1 MMHADVL
8 AEIKAVLSNNN
19 TVALLLGSKVHDGD
33 PPGIQRLNITE
44 EVADD
49 FRVMATNRLESLL
62 SAVKTG
68 DATVVDLDQ
77 GYSPG
82 ADEIDY
88 THTDANEHVT
98 TVLKGIPKQPSTA
111 PLFKDAD
118 DFLSTVSFY
127 CIVFQPSATG
137 DPVLLFRAYSA
148 QKELSRSRFFAIF
161 LADGQYDRIRTPTF
175 LFDYEFDCLAYGKH
189 MYIFSRTGFQR
200 IFRYFEHLN
209 KIANACLAVV
219 KKAIPIANFDA
230 FAESCRS
237 HLQKLSKLKNI
248 SEKPYLK
255 YVTMNDIVR
264 TIKKYKLNV
273 KVKATSG
280 KKMLVFDPSDRW
292 VILKL
297 LDDDYLGSTMTKLN
311 YEANSKRRR

>member
-1 MMHADVL
+1 MIHADVL
-8 AEIKAVLSNNN
+8 AEIKSILSNNN
-19 TVALLLGSKVHDGD
+19 TVALLLGSKVQDGGA
-33 PPGIQRLNITE
+33 PAIQRLNITE

-49 FRVMATNRLESLL
+49 FRVMATNRVQSLL
-62 SAVKTG
+62 SAIKTG
-68 DATVVDLDQ
+68 DTTVVDLDQ

-82 ADEIDY
+82 PDEIDY
-88 THTDANEHVT
+88 AQTDANEHVT
-98 TVLKGIPKQPSTA
+98 TVLKGIPTQPSTA
-111 PLFKDAD
+111 QLFQDTD
-118 DFLSTVSFY
+118 DFLATVSFY
-127 CIVFQPSATG
+127 CIAFQPSPAG
-137 DPVLLFRAYSA
+137 DPVFLFRTYSA

-175 LFDYEFDCLAYGKH
+175 LFDHEVDCIAYGKH
-189 MYIFSRTGFQR
+189 MYIFNRTAFQR

-219 KKAIPIANFDA
+219 RKAVPISNFDA

-255 YVTMNDIVR
+255 QVTMNDIIR
-264 TIKKYKLNV
+264 TIKKHALNV
-273 KVKATSG
+273 KVKAANG

-297 LDDDYLGSTMTKLN
+297 LDDDYLGSTMTRLN